1 MVTNRRDFMLQ
12 GVAAGV
18 MVGLPGL
25 LHAQMAIGNMTLD
38 VVSDGHL
45 TLPGSFIFGPMPKDD
60 LMPILNRLGQEYDQ
74 LTPPCNLS
82 LLRGNGRVVLFDA
95 GSGSEF
101 MPTAGKMM
109 DALDALGVAPEDI
122 TDLVLTHGHPDHLW
136 GVLDDFGDALFT
148 NATHYI
154 GQTEWDYWTDPNTVN
169 TIDSGRQAFAVGAAR
184 RLGVVAEQ
192 MQFFKDGD
200 EVLPGVGARMTPG
213 HTPGHMAFEV
223 RAENTAVMIVGD
235 SIGND
240 HIALARPAWESG
252 SDQDPARAA
261 KTRVGLIND
270 LATAN
275 MPIVGFHLGHGGLGR
290 IEKTSDG
297 FTFRTDL

>member
-1 MVTNRRDFMLQ
+1 MFPNRRDFMLQ
-12 GVAAGV
+12 GVAASA
-18 MVGLPGL
+18 MVGLPGF
-25 LHAQMAIGNMTLD
+25 LHAQIPVGDMTLD

-45 TLPGSFIFGPMPKDD
+45 TLPGSFIFDAMPKDE
-60 LMPILNRLGQEYDQ
+60 LMPILERAGQEYDQ

-82 LLRGNGRVVLFDA
+82 LLRGDGRVVLFDA

-101 MPTAGKMM
+101 MPTAGKML
-109 DALDALGVAPEDI
+109 DALDALGVAPDDI
-122 TDLVLTHGHPDHLW
+122 TDLVFTHGHPDHLW

-148 NATHYI
+148 NATHYM
-154 GQTEWDYWTDPNTVN
+154 GQAEWDYWTDPNTVN
-169 TIDSGRQAFAVGAAR
+169 TIDSGRQAFAIGAER
-184 RLGVVAEQ
+184 RLAVVAEQ
-192 MQFFKDGD
+192 MTFFNDGD

-223 RAENTAVMIVGD
+223 RAGNSAVMIVGD

-252 SDQDPARAA
+252 SDQDRVLGA

-270 LATAN
+270 LVASA
-275 MPIVGFHLGHGGLGR
+275 MPIVGFHLGHGGIGR
-290 IEKTSDG
+290 IDKAADG
-297 FTFRTDL
+297 FTFVTEL

>member
-1 MVTNRRDFMLQ
+1 MVTTRRDFMLQ
-12 GVAAGV
+12 GVAASAL
-18 MVGLPGL
+18 MGLPGL
-25 LHAQMAIGNMTLD
+25 LHAQMPIGDMTLD

-45 TLPGSFIFGPMPKDD
+45 TLPGSFIFDGMPKDE
-60 LMPILNRLGQEYDQ
+60 LLPILDSAGQDYDQ

-82 LLRGNGRVVLFDA
+82 LLRGDGRVVLFDA

-101 MPTAGKMM
+101 MPTAGKMLE
-109 DALDALGVAPEDI
+109 ALEALGVAPEDI
-122 TDLVLTHGHPDHLW
+122 TDLVFTHGHPDHLW
-136 GVLDDFGDALFT
+136 GVLDDFGDLMFT

-154 GQTEWDYWTDPNTVN
+154 GQAEWNYWTDPNTVS
-169 TIDSGRQAFAVGAAR
+169 TIDSGRQAFAIGAER

-192 MQFFKDGD
+192 MTFFNDGD
-200 EVLPGVGARMTPG
+200 EILPGVGARLTPG

-223 RAENTAVMIVGD
+223 RAGSTAVMIVGD

-240 HIALARPAWESG
+240 HVALARPAWESG
-252 SDQDPARAA
+252 SDQDRVLGA

-270 LATAN
+270 LATSQ

-290 IEKTSDG
+290 IEATADG
-297 FTFRTDL
+297 FTFVTEL